1 MEYWTISRVVP
12 HTTSH
17 PGLTRWEVQAARM
30 CNPFRLQFL
39 TTLKPLV
46 AALCDRAREQH
57 LTVAMSVERTKN
69 GQEIR
74 AVELAGDMKPAMV
87 VKRDGV
93 IGDAEM
99 FERR

>member
-1 MEYWTISRVVP
+1 MEHWTIRRVVP
-12 HTTSH
+12 HSTKH
-17 PGLTRWEVQAARM
+17 QGLTRWEVQAART
-30 CNPFRLQFL
+30 CDPFSLQFL
-39 TTLKPLV
+39 TTLKPLI
-46 AALCDRAREQH
+46 ASLCDRAREQN
-57 LTVAMSVERTKN
+57 LTVAMAIERTKN

-74 AVELAGDMKPAMV
+74 TVELAGEVKPAMV